1 MSGTLPGSRIVGPV
15 KPRPALLIRWEELSI
30 GVQVVSAFVVTF
42 IVLVIIHLELLNQP
56 LGRSLTY
63 GVFWAVLATAALVGG
78 TRSERARRLREQAAH
93 EGRTRP
99 RGR

>member
-1 MSGTLPGSRIVGPV
+1 M

-30 GVQVVSAFVVTF
+30 GVQVVSVFLVTF
-42 IVLVIIHLELLNQP
+42 TILVIIHLGLLNQP
-56 LGRSLTY
+56 FGRSLTY
-63 GVFWAVLATAALVGG
+63 GVFWAVPATAALVGG

-99 RGR
+99 PGR